1 MKQVRFF
8 SGMLLAATVFV
19 ASCSK
24 DDDDYNDHP
33 APPPPAPKST
43 VVSAS
48 GDLTAALTQFR
59 TLLGDPLNATPGQT
73 GGRRE
78 INWDGVP
85 AANTN
90 NNTFPFD
97 FFNNKDAGGPAGRK
111 RGLEYATSVVLR
123 VDSTNYAEID
133 ASYANEFKPFSGKRL
148 FAHANGTTNDVFFK
162 VAGTNTDAFVKGFGV
177 IFSDVDDAN
186 STSLEFF
193 SGSKSLGKFK
203 APVRTDANGFSFLG
217 VFFPDD
223 KVTAVRIVSGNGVL
237 AAGAKDISAGG
248 TKDLVVMD
256 DFFYSEPVAKN

>member
-8 SGMLLAATVFV
+8 SGMLLAAAVFV

-33 APPPPAPKST
+33 SPPPPAPKST

-59 TLLGDPLNATPGQT
+59 TLLGDPLNTTPGQT
-73 GGRRE
+73 AGRRE
-78 INWDGVP
+78 INWEGVP
-85 AANTN
+85 PANNN

-97 FFNNKDAGGPAGRK
+97 FFNDKATPGNVNRK
-111 RGLEYATSVVLR
+111 RGLEYGVSIALR
-123 VDSTNYAEID
+123 IDSTNYAEID
-133 ASYANEFKPFSGKRL
+133 ASYANEFKAFSGKRL
-148 FAHANGTTNDVFFK
+148 FAHATGTTNDVFFK
-162 VAGTNTDAFVKGFGV
+162 VAGTNTDAFIKGFGV
-177 IFSDVDDAN
+177 VFSDVDDAN

-193 SGSKSLGKFK
+193 SGNKSLGKFK

-237 AAGAKDISAGG
+237 TAGTKDVSAGG